1 MEVTTVKGFIRQQ
14 ILEQARK
21 TLPEVTYELGG
32 KHYRVAL
39 DLKGIERKLN
49 ELTQK
54 SRPFVGGLLPV
65 SGRSHMTPSVSN
77 YQPEHNIIV
86 INPVGWRIKFVY
98 ATGLHRRFWDNV
110 PEDERVEMLVAM
122 LLAHESRHIQQ
133 GIMHYGMLKTPLIM
147 PGTILGPYA
156 VVFGSVLALGGV
168 MSWTA
173 VLWILSYTAVANLA
187 YWYDWREVDARRY
200 AREHWRDWLP
210 LITVTRI

>member
-1 MEVTTVKGFIRQQ
+1 MKNSIHRQ
-14 ILEQARK
+14 ILEQAK
-21 TLPEVTYELGG
+21 QCPDQVTYELGG
-32 KHYRVAL
+32 KQYRVTL
-39 DLKGIERKLN
+39 DCKGIERKLN

-65 SGRSHMTPSVSN
+65 TGRSHMTPSFSN
-77 YQPEHNIIV
+77 YQPDWNIIV
-86 INPVGWRIKFVY
+86 INPVGWRMKFVY
-98 ATGLHRRFWDNV
+98 ATGLHRRVWDDV
-110 PEDERVEMLVAM
+110 PEDERVNMLVAM
-122 LLAHESRHIQQ
+122 LLAHESRHIKQ
-133 GIMHYGMLKTPLIM
+133 GIMDYGMLKTPLIM

-168 MSWTA
+168 MRWTA

-210 LITVTRI
+210 LVTVTQV